1 MADET
6 NSKSRRKFLANG
18 ARGAALMAAI
28 GPFTAFTAQGAK
40 SSLPQ
45 PVGYKVTRWAQD
57 PFAYGSYSFLAKGAK
72 SKQRKDL
79 AKHVDER
86 ITFCG
91 EATDRDAPATV
102 HGALNSGGRAAE
114 EVMESDAENVAIIGA
129 GIAGLTAARLLAD
142 DGYRVTVFE
151 ARDRIGGRLWT
162 DHALGI
168 PLDLGASWIH
178 GLKGNPLTKIAEDIG
193 AKLLRTDYENYVG
206 RNALGIISDDDD
218 FPDWFDEV
226 SEIEHEFGADVAQL
240 SPKAGDEGEDMRGGD
255 AIFANGYS
263 QIADAMLGGYE
274 VKLGHEVN
282 RIAYGKSG
290 VEIGF
295 SDQNNQQF
303 DVAIISVPLGVLKAG
318 VIDFQPS
325 LPKKKQRAINDL
337 GMGLLNKVYLK
348 FDEVF
353 WDKEPDMLGL
363 VGEKRGHFT
372 EWLNLYKYTGEPIL
386 LAFNAGSVAAEI
398 EQLSDS
404 ETVAAAMDMLT
415 HIYGKNGF

>member
-6 NSKSRRKFLANG
+6 NSKSRRQFLANG

-28 GPFTAFTAQGAK
+28 GPFTAFSAQGAT

-45 PVGYKVTRWAQD
+45 PVGYKITRWGQD
-57 PFAYGSYSFLAKGAK
+57 PFAYGSYSYLAKGAK

-102 HGALNSGGRAAE
+102 HGALNSGVRAAE
-114 EVMESDAENVAIIGA
+114 EVMESDAEHVAIIGA
-129 GIAGLTAARLLAD
+129 GIAGLTAARMLAD
-142 DGYRVTVFE
+142 DGYKVTVFE

-162 DHALGI
+162 DQALGI

-178 GLKGNPLTKIAEDIG
+178 GLKGNPLTEIADDIG
-193 AKLLRTDYENYVG
+193 AKLLRTDYENYVS
-206 RNALGIISDDDD
+206 RNGQGIIKDDND

-226 SEIEHEFGADVAQL
+226 SEIEHEFGADISQL
-240 SPKAGDEGEDMRGGD
+240 SSKAADEGEDMRGGD

-263 QIADAMLGGYE
+263 QIADAMLGGYD
-274 VKLGHEVN
+274 VKLGYVVD

-290 VEIGF
+290 VEVGL
-295 SDQNNQQF
+295 SGKNSQQF

-318 VIDFQPS
+318 SIVFEPM
-325 LPKKKQRAINDL
+325 LPKKKN
-337 GMGLLNKVYLK
+337 
-348 FDEVF
+348 
-353 WDKEPDMLGL
+353 
-363 VGEKRGHFT
+363 
-372 EWLNLYKYTGEPIL
+372 
-386 LAFNAGSVAAEI
+386 SVRSTI
-398 EQLSDS
+398 
-404 ETVAAAMDMLT
+404 
-415 HIYGKNGF
+415 

>member
-1 MADET
+1 MSF
-6 NSKSRRKFLANG
+6 NRRRFLSRSAQ
-18 ARGAALMAAI
+18 GAALLSAI
-28 GPFTAFTAQGAK
+28 GPFTAFSAHGAN
-40 SSLPQ
+40 SNFPQ
-45 PVGYKVTRWAQD
+45 PIGYKVTRWGQD
-57 PFAYGSYSFLAKGAK
+57 PFAFGSYSYLAKGAK

-102 HGALNSGGRAAE
+102 HGALNSGVRAAE
-114 EVMESDAENVAIIGA
+114 EVMDSDAEHVAIIGA
-129 GIAGLTAARLLAD
+129 GIAGLTAARMLAD
-142 DGYRVTVFE
+142 DGYKVTVFE

-162 DHALGI
+162 DQALGI

-178 GLKGNPLTKIAEDIG
+178 GLKGNPLTEIAADIG
-193 AKLLRTDYENYVG
+193 AKLLRTDYENYVS
-206 RNALGIISDDDD
+206 RNARGVISNDDD

-226 SEIEHEFGADVAQL
+226 SEIEHEFGADVDQL
-240 SPKAGDEGEDMRGGD
+240 SPKATDEGEDLRGGD

-263 QIADAMLGGYE
+263 QIADTMLGGYDIALE
-274 VKLGHEVN
+274 HVVD
-282 RIAYGKSG
+282 RIAYGKLG
-290 VEIGF
+290 VEVGISGKD
-295 SDQNNQQF
+295 SRQF

-318 VIDFQPS
+318 IIDFQPS
-325 LPKKKQRAINDL
+325 LPKKKLRAINDL

-372 EWLNLYKYTGEPIL
+372 EWLNIYKYTGEPIL

-398 EQLSDS
+398 EKLSD
-404 ETVAAAMDMLT
+404 EEIVAAAMDMLSQ
-415 HIYGKNGF
+415 IYGKNGF